1 MSKLEIQNLVKQ
13 YHGAT
18 QSAVNDISFTLEE
31 GEILALVG
39 PSGCGKT
46 TTLRLIAG
54 LERPDSGTILLNDRV
69 VASDSVFVPPEA
81 RGVGMVFQDY
91 ALFPHLTVYE
101 NVAFGLRGKKPAEI
115 RSIVGEMLH
124 MVGLLSFSKRYLHE
138 LSGGERQRVAL
149 ARALAPR
156 PVLVLMDEPF
166 SSLDADLRA
175 GMREHVRSILKA
187 MRATVVFVTHEQE
200 EALFMGDRLAVLKK
214 GRLEQIGSPEEIFH
228 HSRTRFVAEFMGD
241 SDFLPGVAVPGGIQT
256 EIGFHEQ
263 SVDMPVS
270 SPVEVALRGDDV
282 DFATEG
288 EANSVIMERFFR
300 GAFNLYRLRL
310 DSGTVVHAFSD
321 HTKILPVGARVRTV
335 ISAEHPLSIFKVEGE
350 PQVSSGGDSR

>member
-1 MSKLEIQNLVKQ
+1 MIALEVQNLVK
-13 YHGAT
+13 HFRGAS
-18 QSAVNDISFTLEE
+18 QSAVNGISFSMEE

-46 TTLRLIAG
+46 TTLRMIAG
-54 LERPDSGTILLNDRV
+54 LERPDSGTIGLQGCV
-69 VASDSVFVPPEA
+69 VASDSVFIPPER

-101 NVAFGLRGKKPAEI
+101 NVAFGLRGKKQDKI
-115 RSIVGEMLH
+115 RSTVGEMLH
-124 MVGLLSFSKRYLHE
+124 LVGLLSFSKRYLHE

-166 SSLDADLRA
+166 SSLDADLRTDV
-175 GMREHVRSILKA
+175 REQVRGILKS
-187 MRATVVFVTHEQE
+187 MGATVIFVTHEQE
-200 EALFMGDRLAVLKK
+200 EALYMGDRLAVLQK

-228 HSRTRFVAEFMGD
+228 DSRTRFVAEFMGD
-241 SDFLPGVAVPGGIQT
+241 SDFLPGKAVPGGIQT
-256 EIGFHEQ
+256 EIGLLPQ
-263 SVDMPVS
+263 PVDVPVS
-270 SPVEVALRGDDV
+270 SSVEVALRADDV
-282 DFATEG
+282 SFYPDGEG
-288 EANSVIMERFFR
+288 NSVITERFFR

-310 DSGTVVHAFSD
+310 DSGTLLHAFSE

-335 ISAEHPLSIFKVEGE
+335 ISAEHPLSVF
-350 PQVSSGGDSR
+350 RLTT